1 MLMKTLKT
9 IAIALVGCMPILLTS
24 CYTEDPGDLRP
35 TEETYEIVDFD
46 RLEMGDDFV
55 IRVEQGSFF
64 SISARGD
71 ERNINDLI
79 VRKEGSTLVVRF
91 DDNNNRKHD
100 TYIDIT
106 MPVLHEVNFSGASN
120 SVITGFSHDGVFKVS
135 LSGASVSQLEL
146 DGTVADLSLS
156 GASTLTLTGS
166 SSELSAGVSG
176 ASVLRAF
183 NFPVD
188 EAYVNASGASSVKVT
203 VADKLNVVAS
213 GASSVFYRGAPAVT
227 SNVSGGSSVQQD

>member
-1 MLMKTLKT
+1 MLKKT
-9 IAIALVGCMPILLTS
+9 IKLLAITLISAMSLFLSS

-55 IRVEQGSFF
+55 IRVEQGNFF
-64 SISARGD
+64 SVSARGD
-71 ERNINDLI
+71 ERNIDDLI
-79 VRKEGSTLVVRF
+79 VRKDGSTLVVRY
-91 DDNNNRKHD
+91 DDNHNRKHD

-120 SVITGFSHDGVFKVS
+120 SVVTGFSHEGVFKIS
-135 LSGASVSQLEL
+135 LSGASVSQIDL
-146 DGTVADLSLS
+146 DGDVTDVSLS
-156 GASTLTLTGS
+156 GASTLTIAGS
-166 SSELSAGVSG
+166 ATELSAGVSG
-176 ASVLRAF
+176 ASVLKAF
-183 NFPVD
+183 NFPVE

-203 VADKLNVVAS
+203 VAHNLNAVAS
-213 GASSVFYRGAPAVT
+213 GASSILYRGSPAVT

>member
-1 MLMKTLKT
+1 MRNKT
-9 IAIALVGCMPILLTS
+9 IKLLALAMVAFVPFLLSS
-24 CYTEDPGDLRP
+24 CYTEDPGDLQP
-35 TEETYEIVDFD
+35 MEKTYELVDFD

-55 IRVEQGSFF
+55 IRVEQGNYF
-64 SISARGD
+64 SITARGD

-106 MPVLHEVNFSGASN
+106 MPELHEVNFSGASN
-120 SVITGFSHDGVFKVS
+120 SVITGFSHDGVFKIS

-146 DGTVADLSLS
+146 DGAVTDLSLS

-183 NFPVD
+183 NFPVE
-188 EAYVNASGASSVKVT
+188 EAYVNASGASSVKVS